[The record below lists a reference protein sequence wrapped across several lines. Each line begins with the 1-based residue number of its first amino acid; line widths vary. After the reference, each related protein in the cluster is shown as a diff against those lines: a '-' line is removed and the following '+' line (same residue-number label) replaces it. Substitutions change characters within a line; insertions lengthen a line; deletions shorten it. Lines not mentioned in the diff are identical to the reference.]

1 MSKMFSSWQG
11 SEELFSV
18 EPLAPHGTV
27 SVRRSVVLSSTRNSE
42 IVRPLGARTRP
53 PPQMDI
59 DDEMAESK
67 WWHL

>member
-1 MSKMFSSWQG
+1 M
-11 SEELFSV
+11 

-42 IVRPLGARTRP
+42 TVRPLLGARTRP

-67 WWHL
+67 